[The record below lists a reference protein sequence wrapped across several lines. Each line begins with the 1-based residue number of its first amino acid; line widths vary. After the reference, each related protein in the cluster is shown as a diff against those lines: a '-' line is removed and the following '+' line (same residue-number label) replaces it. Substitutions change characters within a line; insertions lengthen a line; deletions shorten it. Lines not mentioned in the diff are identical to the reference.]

1 MRIKTHLDN
10 TRPSVDKSVPR
21 ACHNVTVKLKL
32 IFPSEGW
39 APGRS
44 PVIVVSEVEPVQSPA
59 EQEGGQ
65 GGSQK
70 EPQDGHGDSD

>member
-32 IFPSEGW
+32 IFPSEG
-39 APGRS
+39 S

-65 GGSQK
+65 GGSQ
-70 EPQDGHGDSD
+70 EEAQDGHGDSD